1 MRKSTLLFFII
12 VKSIFIHLFLTR
24 DRRAQLRLFI
34 TNTVVASDFFHTS
47 GEKKLKFLHDGQMYL
62 DECNFFSKKK
72 KKNDFKAEPL
82 MLLDLASHMKSLYFT
97 SKQYLHK
104 EERTVPSLVS
114 ILKLFANG
122 HFLKAVIDRASVL
135 PLLIFFSGSQ
145 SKRKN

>member
-1 MRKSTLLFFII
+1 MRKSTLLFFRI

-62 DECNFFSKKK
+62 DECNFFSKKEK
-72 KKNDFKAEPL
+72 KIDFKAEPL
-82 MLLDLASHMKSLYFT
+82 MFLDLASHMKSLYFT
-97 SKQYLHK
+97 LKQYLHK
-104 EERTVPSLVS
+104 VERTVPSLVS
-114 ILKLFANG
+114 ILKLFVNG

-135 PLLIFFSGSQ
+135 PLLIFSSGSQ

>member
-34 TNTVVASDFFHTS
+34 TNAVVASDFFHTS
-47 GEKKLKFLHDGQMYL
+47 GKKKLKFLHDGQMYL

-72 KKNDFKAEPL
+72 KKNDFKTEPL
-82 MLLDLASHMKSLYFT
+82 MLLDLVSHMKSLYFT

-104 EERTVPSLVS
+104 VERTVPSLVS

-135 PLLIFFSGSQ
+135 PLLIFSSGSQ

>member
-1 MRKSTLLFFII
+1 MRKSTLLFFRI
-12 VKSIFIHLFLTR
+12 VKSIFIHLFSTR

-47 GEKKLKFLHDGQMYL
+47 GEKKLKFLHDGQMNL
-62 DECNFFSKKK
+62 DECNFFSKKEK
-72 KKNDFKAEPL
+72 KIDFKAEPL
-82 MLLDLASHMKSLYFT
+82 MFLDLASHMKSLYFT

-104 EERTVPSLVS
+104 VERTVPSLVS

-135 PLLIFFSGSQ
+135 PLLIFSSGSQ